1 MSRNEANESISVF
14 PFISNYMGESN
25 QQFRLLIDWTSAIYL
40 NMRLETIT
48 LVNSFIFDKITT
60 RRGTQFVP
68 IGIPYDLLKMCPPN
82 STDRLSMWNP
92 NKLMS

>member
-1 MSRNEANESISVF
+1 
-14 PFISNYMGESN
+14 
-25 QQFRLLIDWTSAIYL
+25 
-40 NMRLETIT
+40 MRLETIT